1 MDATHEDEHGTAAAG
16 ETVGELGEL
25 AVLDRVTRRLPSGS
39 PLLGPG
45 DDCAVVAAPDG
56 RFVVTTD
63 MMVHGPD
70 FRWAWSSPE
79 DVGWKAAATNLSDV
93 AAMGAVPSGL
103 VVAIAAPRSTPVAVL
118 EGVADGL
125 RLACAALA
133 PDCGV
138 VGGDLSTSATFS
150 LTVTAF
156 GDLEGRAPVVRSGA
170 RGGDVLAVSGELGPA
185 ARGLARLFRD
195 GVDADG
201 EPSAAR
207 VVASGA
213 DTDPDVARQR
223 RPVPPIADGPL
234 AAAAGA
240 TAMLDLSD
248 GLAIDAGRLAR
259 ASGVT
264 LELDGAP
271 DGTAP
276 DGAVP
281 DGTAPDGTVPDGAV
295 PDGTVP
301 VGTALDEVA
310 LHGGEDH
317 GLLATFPA
325 GTRLPGGFRRIGVV
339 RDRLPRGGPGGGA
352 DGGAAGGAAPGIDVV
367 RGGVPV
373 PTTGWDPYAD
383 WDGAAG

>member
-1 MDATHEDEHGTAAAG
+1 MDATNDAWAG
-16 ETVGELGEL
+16 PTVGEVGEL
-25 AVLDRVTRRLPSGS
+25 AVLDRIVRRLPPGS
-39 PLLGPG
+39 PLVGPG

-103 VVAIAAPRSTPVAVL
+103 VISLAAPQDTPVTVL
-118 EGVADGL
+118 ESFADGV
-125 RLACAALA
+125 RLAVGALA

-138 VGGDLSTSATFS
+138 VGGDLSTSAVFTVS
-150 LTVTAF
+150 VTAF
-156 GDLEGRAPVVRSGA
+156 GDLDGRDPVLRSGA
-170 RGGDVLAVSGELGPA
+170 RPGDVLAVSGELGPA
-185 ARGLARLFRD
+185 ARGLARLFRE
-195 GVDADG
+195 GVDGQG
-201 EPSAAR
+201 EPSRRA

-213 DTDPDVARQR
+213 DADPDVARQR
-223 RPVPPIADGPL
+223 RPQPPIADGPR

-259 ASGVT
+259 ASRVT
-264 LELDGAP
+264 LDLDPGA
-271 DGTAP
+271 T
-276 DGAVP
+276 
-281 DGTAPDGTVPDGAV
+281 
-295 PDGTVP
+295 
-301 VGTALDEVA
+301 LDPVA

-325 GTRLPGGFRRIGVV
+325 EVALPGGFRRVGVV
-339 RDRLPRGGPGGGA
+339 RDRGDDDL
-352 DGGAAGGAAPGIDVV
+352 V
-367 RGGVPV
+367 RAGVPV

>member
-1 MDATHEDEHGTAAAG
+1 MDATHDAWAG
-16 ETVGELGEL
+16 PTVGDLGEL
-25 AVLDRVTRRLPSGS
+25 VVLDRIVRRLPAGT
-39 PLLGPG
+39 PVLGPG

-103 VVAIAAPRSTPVAVL
+103 VIALAAPQDTPVAVL
-118 EGVADGL
+118 EAFADGVG
-125 RLACAALA
+125 LAIAALA
-133 PDCGV
+133 PGCGV
-138 VGGDLSTSATFS
+138 VGGDLSTSATFTVS
-150 LTVTAF
+150 VTAF
-156 GDLEGRAPVVRSGA
+156 GDLEGRPPVLRSGA
-170 RGGDVLAVSGELGPA
+170 RVGDVLAVSGELGAA
-185 ARGLARLFRD
+185 ARGLSRLFRE
-195 GVDADG
+195 GVDDHG
-201 EPSAAR
+201 EPSRAA
-207 VVASGA
+207 VLASCA
-213 DTDPDVARQR
+213 DADPDVLRQR

-234 AAAAGA
+234 AAGAGA

-259 ASGVT
+259 ASRVT
-264 LELDGAP
+264 LSLEGD
-271 DGTAP
+271 
-276 DGAVP
+276 
-281 DGTAPDGTVPDGAV
+281 
-295 PDGTVP
+295 
-301 VGTALDEVA
+301 LDEVA

-325 GTRLPGGFRRIGVV
+325 DAVLPGGFRRIGVV
-339 RDRLPRGGPGGGA
+339 RERA
-352 DGGAAGGAAPGIDVV
+352 DADLV
-367 RGGVPV
+367 RDGSPV

>member
-1 MDATHEDEHGTAAAG
+1 MGD
-16 ETVGELGEL
+16 LGEL
-25 AVLDRVTRRLPSGS
+25 VVLDRIVRRLPAGA

-103 VVAIAAPRSTPVAVL
+103 VIALAAPQDTPVAVL
-118 EGVADGL
+118 EAFADGV
-125 RLACAALA
+125 RLAVQALA
-133 PDCGV
+133 PGCGV
-138 VGGDLSTSATFS
+138 VGGDLSTSATFTVS
-150 LTVTAF
+150 VTAF
-156 GDLEGRAPVVRSGA
+156 GDLQGRSPVVRSGA
-170 RGGDVLAVSGELGPA
+170 RAGDVLAVSGALGAA
-185 ARGLARLFRD
+185 ARGLSRLFHE
-195 GVDADG
+195 GVDDHG
-201 EPSAAR
+201 EPSRAAT
-207 VVASGA
+207 VASGA
-213 DTDPDVARQR
+213 DADPDVLRQR

-234 AAAAGA
+234 AAGAGA

-259 ASGVT
+259 ASRVT
-264 LELDGAP
+264 LALED
-271 DGTAP
+271 D
-276 DGAVP
+276 
-281 DGTAPDGTVPDGAV
+281 
-295 PDGTVP
+295 
-301 VGTALDEVA
+301 LDEVA

-325 GTRLPGGFRRIGVV
+325 DAVLPGGFRRIGVV
-339 RDRLPRGGPGGGA
+339 RERGDA
-352 DGGAAGGAAPGIDVV
+352 DLV
-367 RGGVPV
+367 RDGLPV

>member
-1 MDATHEDEHGTAAAG
+1 VDATNDAWAG
-16 ETVGELGEL
+16 PTVGEVGEL
-25 AVLDRVTRRLPSGS
+25 AVLDRIVRRLPPGS
-39 PLLGPG
+39 PLVGPG

-103 VVAIAAPRSTPVAVL
+103 VISLAAPQDTPVTVL
-118 EGVADGL
+118 ESFADGV
-125 RLACAALA
+125 RLAVGALA

-138 VGGDLSTSATFS
+138 VGGDLSTSAVFTVS
-150 LTVTAF
+150 VTAF
-156 GDLEGRAPVVRSGA
+156 GDLDGRDPVLRSGA
-170 RGGDVLAVSGELGPA
+170 RPGDVLAVSGELGPA
-185 ARGLARLFRD
+185 ARGLARLFRE
-195 GVDADG
+195 GVDGQG
-201 EPSAAR
+201 EPSRRA

-213 DTDPDVARQR
+213 DADPDVARQR
-223 RPVPPIADGPL
+223 RPQPPIADGPR

-259 ASGVT
+259 ASRVT
-264 LELDGAP
+264 LDLDPGA
-271 DGTAP
+271 T
-276 DGAVP
+276 
-281 DGTAPDGTVPDGAV
+281 
-295 PDGTVP
+295 
-301 VGTALDEVA
+301 LDPVA

-325 GTRLPGGFRRIGVV
+325 EVALPGGFRRVGVV
-339 RDRLPRGGPGGGA
+339 RDRGDDDL
-352 DGGAAGGAAPGIDVV
+352 V
-367 RGGVPV
+367 RAGVPV